1 MLASSGQRVAG
12 VKLLSPLLAQA
23 EPQVK
28 PTSPLRGE
36 NAVIPGVVGL
46 QRCWRFHWSTPG
58 GVQRCCWFQSRH
70 VAAPCARKSL
80 PCAARLWVR
89 ARKSSPCKPKM
100 AEKRCFQARWAN
112 FFADDP
118 VEGPRWANFFADRPP
133 EAPCWASYFAEV
145 SAEGL
150 RWANFVA
157 RGPRGGMVCTTSF
170 GITRA
175 MIVERNRRRRA
186 CRRAQLAVKSCGVV

>member
-1 MLASSGQRVAG
+1 
-12 VKLLSPLLAQA
+12 
-23 EPQVK
+23 
-28 PTSPLRGE
+28 
-36 NAVIPGVVGL
+36 
-46 QRCWRFHWSTPG
+46 
-58 GVQRCCWFQSRH
+58 
-70 VAAPCARKSL
+70 
-80 PCAARLWVR
+80 
-89 ARKSSPCKPKM
+89 M

-112 FFADDP
+112 YFADDPVEGPSWANYFADDP

-186 CRRAQLAVKSCGVV
+186 CRRAQLARPGLGVGYYALGASGSRPVTSPCTLWW

>member
-1 MLASSGQRVAG
+1 MSFAVSPCVVGVPGGAIAG
-12 VKLLSPLLAQA
+12 VFVPRYETDSTFASTSLQRNETAIAFASAERPFCAISTLQRCRRFQWDAQ
-23 EPQVK
+23 
-28 PTSPLRGE
+28 R
-36 NAVIPGVVGL
+36 GL
-46 QRCWRFHWSTPG
+46 QRCCRS
-58 GVQRCCWFQSRH
+58 QSRPV
-70 VAAPCARKSL
+70 VAC
-80 PCAARLWVR
+80 C
-89 ARKSSPCKPKM
+89 ARKSSPCEPKM
-100 AEKRCFQARWAN
+100 AEKRCFQACWAN
-112 FFADDP
+112 YFADDP

-170 GITRA
+170 GMTRA

-186 CRRAQLAVKSCGVV
+186 CRRAQWASPASA